1 MLNLKSV
8 FRDMKFIKLY
18 RIRFL
23 CISGVTCFKQIEEKR
38 TKKLS
43 HYK

>member
-1 MLNLKSV
+1 
-8 FRDMKFIKLY
+8 MKFIKLY

-23 CISGVTCFKQIEEKR
+23 STSAFIYFKQIEEKR

-43 HYK
+43 H